1 MAVVVDANLVVVLNA
16 PDPRRPAVRDLFDRW
31 READETLHA
40 PDLILYEVANALTG
54 LLVAGKLSEAMTQEA
69 WRSVTTLPITLSP
82 LADGPKVIELAV
94 KLRRRSA
101 YDAAYIALAVE
112 LGTQV
117 WTLDGPL
124 ARNASATGLPVRLV
138 GGEATP

>member
-1 MAVVVDANLVVVLNA
+1 
-16 PDPRRPAVRDLFDRW
+16 
-31 READETLHA
+31 
-40 PDLILYEVANALTG
+40 
-54 LLVAGKLSEAMTQEA
+54 MTQEA